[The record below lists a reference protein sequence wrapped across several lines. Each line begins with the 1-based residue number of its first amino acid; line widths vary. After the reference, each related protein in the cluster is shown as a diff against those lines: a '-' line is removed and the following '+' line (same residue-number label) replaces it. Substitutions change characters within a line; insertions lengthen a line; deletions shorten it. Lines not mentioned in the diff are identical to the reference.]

1 MLGAYIFRPNLNILA
16 KALHAFAQLLPP
28 CSHDR
33 GVHFQAIIMLPNRVT
48 RIQQYVPWILI
59 LAKRELRSQKARVRK
74 RNKRIH
80 CSLCR
85 HFSVKISPE
94 KRNPLLWKNVSVV
107 KKIEW
112 AIMVSFQCMKKEILV
127 LGSLCLGCGGLWLSR
142 WKVITDNGAISL
154 QANLTPPNQC
164 QPKARP

>member
-1 MLGAYIFRPNLNILA
+1 MRFLPKKHCFCPSCLCTTSATLLTWQGR
-16 KALHAFAQLLPP
+16 AFSGNHYASKQ
-28 CSHDR
+28 SY
-33 GVHFQAIIMLPNRVT
+33 NNT

-94 KRNPLLWKNVSVV
+94 KRNPLLWKNVSIV

-112 AIMVSFQCMKKEILV
+112 VIMVSFQGMKKEILV
-127 LGSLCLGCGGLWLSR
+127 FGSLCLGCGGLWLSR